1 MIRWRLC
8 AQLALWVTV
17 VAAGYCA
24 FAQGKRE
31 TDWPAYGNDPGGMR
45 YSSLR
50 QIDAANV
57 TKLRAAW
64 TFHTRD
70 ISDGTNGWR
79 RSGLETTPILVDG
92 TLYLTTAFNRVI
104 ALDPVTGRQR
114 WAFDPQIDVSLD
126 YGDGLIN
133 RGVATWLD
141 LSRSRTAAMPQ
152 AHL

>member
-1 MIRWRLC
+1 MG
-8 AQLALWVTV
+8 AQLALWVIV
-17 VAAGYCA
+17 LQLGYCA
-24 FAQGKRE
+24 LAQGKHE

-70 ISDGTNGWR
+70 ISDGSNGRR

-92 TLYLTTAFNRVI
+92 TLYLTTAFNRVDR
-104 ALDPVTGRQR
+104 ADPARQKGPSIR
-114 WAFDPQIDVSLD
+114 
-126 YGDGLIN
+126 
-133 RGVATWLD
+133 
-141 LSRSRTAAMPQ
+141 RST
-152 AHL
+152 